1 MCPMSEHSSRWPTE
15 SEFAAVFGARL
26 KELREQQGLSQR
38 ELAQKVEVSKS
49 MITKYEG
56 GVHAPPA
63 SLLVP
68 LATFLGVTADCLL
81 GYAVENPRLVR
92 FLQEVESLHEGDR
105 QAVAQLLESVAST
118 CRRLLERPY
127 EEPRS

>member
-1 MCPMSEHSSRWPTE
+1 MQRSGRWPTD

-26 KELREQQGLSQR
+26 KERREQQGLTQR
-38 ELAQKVEVSKS
+38 ELARRLEISKS

-56 GVHAPPA
+56 GVHSPPA

-68 LATFLGVTADCLL
+68 LATVLGVTADSLL
-81 GYAVENPRLVR
+81 GYAIENPWLVR
-92 FLQEVESLHEGDR
+92 CLQEVHLPESDR
-105 QAVAQLLESVAST
+105 QAVAQLLEAVAGT
-118 CRRLLERPY
+118 CRRLLEQRPL